1 MGNGNGIKDINLIL
15 EKVIEEINEGK
26 DKIFSITESLKNEFE
41 NQKQELEIILGNIK
55 ETSREVDQLEKKD
68 REMRNKL
75 AKISANLTVSD
86 ELVKKVYNEALETK
100 VRYITKQKE
109 ERELRGKRDKIE
121 ISLKNYLKNIEEA
134 ESVVCQVNVVLN
146 YLCGDLGKTVAS
158 MNEKNNQ
165 EMVIK
170 ILEIQEAERGRI
182 AREVHDGAAQYL
194 ASSIM
199 RIDFCKKILMEDLE
213 KGLKE
218 IDELKS
224 TVRKALMEVRGIIFD
239 LRPPYL
245 EKQTLEES
253 IQDLIDTFSDE
264 SNINIKFK
272 MLNYDKCNNT
282 VEIGIYR
289 IVQELICNVKKHSK
303 ANYVEILIEKG
314 TNYLFI
320 SFKDDGVGFNL
331 EEVIHES
338 KLRKI
343 SYGIVGILDR
353 VEGLGGKVDINSR
366 INQGTKYR
374 IKVPIIRG
382 SMIDDKYCNS

>member
-1 MGNGNGIKDINLIL
+1 MGNGIKDINLIL
-15 EKVIEEINEGK
+15 EKVIEEINQGK
-26 DKIFSITESLKNEFE
+26 DKIFNITENLKNEFE
-41 NQKQELEIILGNIK
+41 NQKHELEIILFNLKQII
-55 ETSREVDQLEKKD
+55 REVDQLEKKD
-68 REMRNKL
+68 KEMRKKL
-75 AKISANLTVSD
+75 AKVSANLNVSD
-86 ELVKKVYNEALETK
+86 EVVKGVYNEALETK

-109 ERELRGKRDKIE
+109 ERELRVKRDKLE

-158 MNEKNNQ
+158 INEKNNQ

-170 ILEIQEAERGRI
+170 VLEIQEAERGRI
-182 AREVHDGAAQYL
+182 ARDIHDGPAQYL

-199 RIDFCKKILMEDLE
+199 RIDFCKKILIEDLE
-213 KGLKE
+213 RGLQE
-218 IDELKS
+218 MDELKS
-224 TVRKALMEVRGIIFD
+224 TVKKALIEVRGIIFD

-264 SNINIKFK
+264 SNVNIRFK
-272 MLNYDKCNNT
+272 MLNYDKCNDT
-282 VEIGIYR
+282 IEIGIYR

-303 ANYVEILIEKG
+303 ANYVDILIEKG
-314 TNYLFI
+314 KEYLFI
-320 SFKDDGVGFNL
+320 NFIDDGIGFDL
-331 EEVIHES
+331 DEVVHES

-366 INQGTKYR
+366 MNKGTRYKIR
-374 IKVPIIRG
+374 LPILGG
-382 SMIDDKYCNS
+382 SIIDD

>member
-1 MGNGNGIKDINLIL
+1 MGNGIKDINLIL
-15 EKVIEEINEGK
+15 EKVIEEINQGK
-26 DKIFSITESLKNEFE
+26 DKIFNITENLKNEFE
-41 NQKQELEIILGNIK
+41 NQKHELEIILFNLKQII
-55 ETSREVDQLEKKD
+55 REVDQLEKKD
-68 REMRNKL
+68 KEMRKKL
-75 AKISANLTVSD
+75 AKVSANLNVSD
-86 ELVKKVYNEALETK
+86 EVVKGVYNEALETK

-109 ERELRGKRDKIE
+109 ERELRVKRDKLE

-158 MNEKNNQ
+158 INEKNNQ

-170 ILEIQEAERGRI
+170 VLEIQEAERGRI
-182 AREVHDGAAQYL
+182 ARDIHDGPAQYL

-199 RIDFCKKILMEDLE
+199 RIDFCKKILIEDLE
-213 KGLKE
+213 RGLQE
-218 IDELKS
+218 MDELKS
-224 TVRKALMEVRGIIFD
+224 TVKKALIEVRGIIFD

-264 SNINIKFK
+264 SNVNIRFK
-272 MLNYDKCNNT
+272 MLNYDKCNDT
-282 VEIGIYR
+282 IEIGIYR

-303 ANYVEILIEKG
+303 ANYVDILIEKG
-314 TNYLFI
+314 KEYLFI
-320 SFKDDGVGFNL
+320 NFIDDGIGFDL
-331 EEVIHES
+331 DEVVHES

-366 INQGTKYR
+366 MNKGTRYKIR
-374 IKVPIIRG
+374 LPILG
-382 SMIDDKYCNS
+382 GVL

>member
-1 MGNGNGIKDINLIL
+1 
-15 EKVIEEINEGK
+15 
-26 DKIFSITESLKNEFE
+26 
-41 NQKQELEIILGNIK
+41 
-55 ETSREVDQLEKKD
+55 
-68 REMRNKL
+68 
-75 AKISANLTVSD
+75 
-86 ELVKKVYNEALETK
+86 
-100 VRYITKQKE
+100 
-109 ERELRGKRDKIE
+109 
-121 ISLKNYLKNIEEA
+121 
-134 ESVVCQVNVVLN
+134 
-146 YLCGDLGKTVAS
+146 
-158 MNEKNNQ
+158 
-165 EMVIK
+165 
-170 ILEIQEAERGRI
+170 
-182 AREVHDGAAQYL
+182 
-194 ASSIM
+194 
-199 RIDFCKKILMEDLE
+199 
-213 KGLKE
+213 
-218 IDELKS
+218 
-224 TVRKALMEVRGIIFD
+224 MEVRGIIFD

>member
-1 MGNGNGIKDINLIL
+1 MGNGIKDINLIL

-26 DKIFSITESLKNEFE
+26 DKIFNITENLKNEFE
-41 NQKQELEIILGNIK
+41 NQKQELEIILFNIK
-55 ETSREVDQLEKKD
+55 KTIREVDQLEKKD
-68 REMRNKL
+68 KEMRKKL
-75 AKISANLTVSD
+75 AKVSADLNVSD
-86 ELVKKVYNEALETK
+86 EVVKEVYNEALETK

-109 ERELRGKRDKIE
+109 ERELRGKRDKLE

-134 ESVVCQVNVVLN
+134 EGVVCQVNVVLN

-158 MNEKNNQ
+158 INEKNNQ

-170 ILEIQEAERGRI
+170 VLEIQEAERGRI
-182 AREVHDGAAQYL
+182 ARDIHDGPAQYL

-213 KGLKE
+213 RGLQE

-224 TVRKALMEVRGIIFD
+224 TVKKALIEVRGIIFD

-264 SNINIKFK
+264 SNVNIKFK
-272 MLNYDKCNNT
+272 MLNYDKCNDT
-282 VEIGIYR
+282 IEIGVYR

-303 ANYVEILIEKG
+303 ANYVDILIEKG
-314 TNYLFI
+314 KEYLFI
-320 SFKDDGVGFNL
+320 NFTDDGVGFDL
-331 EEVIHES
+331 DEVVHES

-366 INQGTKYR
+366 IDKGTRYR
-374 IKVPIIRG
+374 IRLPIIRG
-382 SMIDDKYCNS
+382 SMIDD

>member
-41 NQKQELEIILGNIK
+41 NQKQELEIILVNIK
-55 ETSREVDQLEKKD
+55 ETIREVDQLEKKD

-194 ASSIM
+194 AS
-199 RIDFCKKILMEDLE
+199 
-213 KGLKE
+213 
-218 IDELKS
+218 
-224 TVRKALMEVRGIIFD
+224 
-239 LRPPYL
+239 
-245 EKQTLEES
+245 
-253 IQDLIDTFSDE
+253 
-264 SNINIKFK
+264 
-272 MLNYDKCNNT
+272 
-282 VEIGIYR
+282 
-289 IVQELICNVKKHSK
+289 
-303 ANYVEILIEKG
+303 
-314 TNYLFI
+314 
-320 SFKDDGVGFNL
+320 
-331 EEVIHES
+331 
-338 KLRKI
+338 
-343 SYGIVGILDR
+343 
-353 VEGLGGKVDINSR
+353 
-366 INQGTKYR
+366 
-374 IKVPIIRG
+374 
-382 SMIDDKYCNS
+382 

>member
-1 MGNGNGIKDINLIL
+1 MGNGIKDINLIL
-15 EKVIEEINEGK
+15 EKVIEEINQGK
-26 DKIFSITESLKNEFE
+26 DKIFNITENLKNEFE
-41 NQKQELEIILGNIK
+41 NQKHELEIILFNLKQII
-55 ETSREVDQLEKKD
+55 REVDQLEKKD
-68 REMRNKL
+68 KEMRKKL
-75 AKISANLTVSD
+75 AKVSANLNVSD
-86 ELVKKVYNEALETK
+86 EVVKGVYNEALETK

-109 ERELRGKRDKIE
+109 ERELRVKRDKLE

-158 MNEKNNQ
+158 INEKNNQ

-170 ILEIQEAERGRI
+170 VLEIQEAERGRI
-182 AREVHDGAAQYL
+182 ARDIHDGPAQYL

-199 RIDFCKKILMEDLE
+199 RIDFCKKILIEDLE
-213 KGLKE
+213 RGLQE
-218 IDELKS
+218 MDELKS
-224 TVRKALMEVRGIIFD
+224 TVKKALIEVRGIIFD

-264 SNINIKFK
+264 SNVNIRFK
-272 MLNYDKCNNT
+272 MINYDKCNDT
-282 VEIGIYR
+282 IEIGVYR

-303 ANYVEILIEKG
+303 ANYVDILIEKG
-314 TNYLFI
+314 KEYLFI
-320 SFKDDGVGFNL
+320 NFIDDGIGFDL
-331 EEVIHES
+331 DEVVHES

-366 INQGTKYR
+366 MNKGTRYKIR
-374 IKVPIIRG
+374 LPILG
-382 SMIDDKYCNS
+382 GVL

>member
-1 MGNGNGIKDINLIL
+1 MGNGIKDINLIL

-26 DKIFSITESLKNEFE
+26 DKIFNITENLKNEFE
-41 NQKQELEIILGNIK
+41 NQKQELEIILFNIK
-55 ETSREVDQLEKKD
+55 QTIKEVDQLEKKD

-75 AKISANLTVSD
+75 AKVSADLNVSD
-86 ELVKKVYNEALETK
+86 EVVKGVYNEALETK

-109 ERELRGKRDKIE
+109 ERELRVKRDKLE

-158 MNEKNNQ
+158 INEKNNQ

-170 ILEIQEAERGRI
+170 VLEIQEAERGRI
-182 AREVHDGAAQYL
+182 ARDIHDGPAQYL

-213 KGLKE
+213 RGLQE

-224 TVRKALMEVRGIIFD
+224 TVKKALIEVRGIIFN

-264 SNINIKFK
+264 SNVNIKFK
-272 MLNYDKCNNT
+272 MLNYDKCNDT
-282 VEIGIYR
+282 IEIGVYR

-303 ANYVEILIEKG
+303 ANYVDILIEKG
-314 TNYLFI
+314 KEYLFI
-320 SFKDDGVGFNL
+320 NFADDGIGFD
-331 EEVIHES
+331 
-338 KLRKI
+338 
-343 SYGIVGILDR
+343 LD
-353 VEGLGGKVDINSR
+353 
-366 INQGTKYR
+366 
-374 IKVPIIRG
+374 
-382 SMIDDKYCNS
+382 

>member
-1 MGNGNGIKDINLIL
+1 MGNGIKDINLIL
-15 EKVIEEINEGK
+15 EKVIEEINQGK
-26 DKIFSITESLKNEFE
+26 DKIFNITENLKNEFE
-41 NQKQELEIILGNIK
+41 NQKHELEIILFNLKQII
-55 ETSREVDQLEKKD
+55 REVDQLEKKD
-68 REMRNKL
+68 KEMRKKL
-75 AKISANLTVSD
+75 AKVSANLNVSD
-86 ELVKKVYNEALETK
+86 EVVKGVYNEAFETK

-109 ERELRGKRDKIE
+109 ERELRVKRDKLE

-158 MNEKNNQ
+158 INEKNNQ

-170 ILEIQEAERGRI
+170 VLEIQEAERGRI
-182 AREVHDGAAQYL
+182 ARDIHDGPAQYL

-199 RIDFCKKILMEDLE
+199 RIDFCKKILIEDLE
-213 KGLKE
+213 RGLQE
-218 IDELKS
+218 MDELKS
-224 TVRKALMEVRGIIFD
+224 TVKKALIEVRGIIFD

-264 SNINIKFK
+264 SNVNIRFK
-272 MLNYDKCNNT
+272 MINYDKCNDT
-282 VEIGIYR
+282 IEIGVYR

-303 ANYVEILIEKG
+303 ANYVDILIEKG
-314 TNYLFI
+314 KEYLFI
-320 SFKDDGVGFNL
+320 NFIDDGIGFDL
-331 EEVIHES
+331 DEVVHES

-366 INQGTKYR
+366 MNKGTRYKIR
-374 IKVPIIRG
+374 LPILG
-382 SMIDDKYCNS
+382 GVL

>member
-1 MGNGNGIKDINLIL
+1 MGNGIKDINLIL
-15 EKVIEEINEGK
+15 EKVIEEINQGK
-26 DKIFSITESLKNEFE
+26 DKIFNITENLKNEFE
-41 NQKQELEIILGNIK
+41 NQKHELEMILFNLKKII
-55 ETSREVDQLEKKD
+55 REVDQLEKKD
-68 REMRNKL
+68 KEMRKKL
-75 AKISANLTVSD
+75 AKVSANLNVSD
-86 ELVKKVYNEALETK
+86 EVVKEVYNEALETK
-100 VRYITKQKE
+100 VRYITKEKE
-109 ERELRGKRDKIE
+109 ERELRVKRDKLE

-158 MNEKNNQ
+158 INEKNNQ

-170 ILEIQEAERGRI
+170 VLEIQEAERGRI
-182 AREVHDGAAQYL
+182 ARDIHDGPAQYL

-213 KGLKE
+213 RGLQE
-218 IDELKS
+218 MDELKS
-224 TVRKALMEVRGIIFD
+224 TVKKALIEVRGIIFD

-264 SNINIKFK
+264 SNVNIRFK
-272 MLNYDKCNNT
+272 MLNYDKCNDT
-282 VEIGIYR
+282 IEIGVYR

-303 ANYVEILIEKG
+303 ANYVDILIEKG
-314 TNYLFI
+314 KEYLFI
-320 SFKDDGVGFNL
+320 NFIDDGIGFDL
-331 EEVIHES
+331 DEVVHES

-366 INQGTKYR
+366 MNKGTRYKIR
-374 IKVPIIRG
+374 LPILG
-382 SMIDDKYCNS
+382 GVL

>member
-1 MGNGNGIKDINLIL
+1 MGNGIKDINLIL
-15 EKVIEEINEGK
+15 EKVIEEINQGK
-26 DKIFSITESLKNEFE
+26 DKIFNITENLKNEFE
-41 NQKQELEIILGNIK
+41 NQKHELEIILFNLKQII
-55 ETSREVDQLEKKD
+55 REVDQLEKKD
-68 REMRNKL
+68 KEMRKKL
-75 AKISANLTVSD
+75 AKVSANLNVSD
-86 ELVKKVYNEALETK
+86 EVVKGVYNEALETK

-109 ERELRGKRDKIE
+109 ERELRVKRDKLE

-158 MNEKNNQ
+158 INEKNNQ

-170 ILEIQEAERGRI
+170 VLEIQEAERGRI
-182 AREVHDGAAQYL
+182 ARDIHDGPAQYL

-199 RIDFCKKILMEDLE
+199 RIDFCKKILIEDLE
-213 KGLKE
+213 RGLQE
-218 IDELKS
+218 MDELKS
-224 TVRKALMEVRGIIFD
+224 TVKKALIEVRGIIFD

-264 SNINIKFK
+264 SNVNIRFK
-272 MLNYDKCNNT
+272 MLNYDKCNDT
-282 VEIGIYR
+282 IEIGVYR

-303 ANYVEILIEKG
+303 ANYVDILIEKG
-314 TNYLFI
+314 KEYLFI
-320 SFKDDGVGFNL
+320 NFIDDGIGFDL
-331 EEVIHES
+331 DEVVHES

-366 INQGTKYR
+366 MNKGTRYKIR
-374 IKVPIIRG
+374 LPILG
-382 SMIDDKYCNS
+382 GVL

>member
-1 MGNGNGIKDINLIL
+1 MGNGIKDINLIL
-15 EKVIEEINEGK
+15 EKVIEEINQGK
-26 DKIFSITESLKNEFE
+26 DKIFNITENLKNEFE
-41 NQKQELEIILGNIK
+41 NQKHELEIILFNLKQII
-55 ETSREVDQLEKKD
+55 REVDQLEKKD
-68 REMRNKL
+68 KEMRKKL
-75 AKISANLTVSD
+75 AKVSANLNVSD
-86 ELVKKVYNEALETK
+86 EVVKEVYNEALETK

-109 ERELRGKRDKIE
+109 ERELRVKRDKLE

-158 MNEKNNQ
+158 INEKNNQ

-170 ILEIQEAERGRI
+170 VLEIQEAERGRI
-182 AREVHDGAAQYL
+182 ARDIHDGPAQYL

-213 KGLKE
+213 RGLQE
-218 IDELKS
+218 MDELKS
-224 TVRKALMEVRGIIFD
+224 TVKKALIEVRGIIFD

-264 SNINIKFK
+264 SNVNIRFK
-272 MLNYDKCNNT
+272 MLNYDKCNDT
-282 VEIGIYR
+282 IEIGVYR

-303 ANYVEILIEKG
+303 ANYVDILIEKG
-314 TNYLFI
+314 KEYLFI
-320 SFKDDGVGFNL
+320 NFTDDGIGFDL
-331 EEVIHES
+331 DEVVHES

-366 INQGTKYR
+366 MNKGTRYR
-374 IKVPIIRG
+374 IRLPILG
-382 SMIDDKYCNS
+382 GVL

>member
-1 MGNGNGIKDINLIL
+1 MLLLNKGDVMGNGIKDINLIL
-15 EKVIEEINEGK
+15 QKVIEEINQGK
-26 DKIFSITESLKNEFE
+26 DKIFNITENLKNEFE
-41 NQKQELEIILGNIK
+41 NQKHELEIILFNLKQII
-55 ETSREVDQLEKKD
+55 REVDQLEKKD
-68 REMRNKL
+68 KEMRKKL
-75 AKISANLTVSD
+75 AKVSANLNVSD
-86 ELVKKVYNEALETK
+86 EVVKGVYNEALETK

-109 ERELRGKRDKIE
+109 ERELRVKRDKLE

-158 MNEKNNQ
+158 INEKNNQ

-170 ILEIQEAERGRI
+170 VLEIQEAERGRI
-182 AREVHDGAAQYL
+182 ARDIHDGPAQYL

-199 RIDFCKKILMEDLE
+199 RIDFCKKILIEDLE
-213 KGLKE
+213 RGLQE
-218 IDELKS
+218 MDELKS
-224 TVRKALMEVRGIIFD
+224 TVKKALIEVRGIIFD

-264 SNINIKFK
+264 SNVNIRFK
-272 MLNYDKCNNT
+272 MINYDKCNDT
-282 VEIGIYR
+282 IEIGVYR

-303 ANYVEILIEKG
+303 ANYVDILIEKG
-314 TNYLFI
+314 KEYLFI
-320 SFKDDGVGFNL
+320 NFIDDGIGFDL
-331 EEVIHES
+331 DEVVHES

-366 INQGTKYR
+366 MNKGTRYKIR
-374 IKVPIIRG
+374 LPILG
-382 SMIDDKYCNS
+382 GVL

>member
-1 MGNGNGIKDINLIL
+1 MGNGIKDINLIL
-15 EKVIEEINEGK
+15 EKVIEEINQGK
-26 DKIFSITESLKNEFE
+26 DKIFNITENLKNEFE
-41 NQKQELEIILGNIK
+41 NQKHELEIILFNLKQII
-55 ETSREVDQLEKKD
+55 REVDQLEKKD
-68 REMRNKL
+68 KEMRKKL
-75 AKISANLTVSD
+75 AKVSANLNVSD
-86 ELVKKVYNEALETK
+86 EVVKGVYNEALETK
-100 VRYITKQKE
+100 VRYITKEKE
-109 ERELRGKRDKIE
+109 ERELRVKRDKLE

-158 MNEKNNQ
+158 INEKNNQ

-170 ILEIQEAERGRI
+170 VLEIQEAERGRI
-182 AREVHDGAAQYL
+182 ARDIHDGPAQYL

-213 KGLKE
+213 RGLQE
-218 IDELKS
+218 MDELKS
-224 TVRKALMEVRGIIFD
+224 TVKKALIEVRGIIFD

-264 SNINIKFK
+264 SNVNIRFK
-272 MLNYDKCNNT
+272 MLNYDKCNDT
-282 VEIGIYR
+282 IEIGVYR

-303 ANYVEILIEKG
+303 ANYVDILIEKG
-314 TNYLFI
+314 KEYLFI
-320 SFKDDGVGFNL
+320 NFIDDGIGFDL
-331 EEVIHES
+331 DEVVHES

-366 INQGTKYR
+366 MNKGTRYKIR
-374 IKVPIIRG
+374 LPILG
-382 SMIDDKYCNS
+382 GVL

>member
-1 MGNGNGIKDINLIL
+1 MGNGIKDINLIL
-15 EKVIEEINEGK
+15 EKVIEEINQGK
-26 DKIFSITESLKNEFE
+26 DKIFNITENLKNEFE
-41 NQKQELEIILGNIK
+41 NQKHELEMILFNLKKII
-55 ETSREVDQLEKKD
+55 REVDQLEKKD
-68 REMRNKL
+68 KEMRKKL
-75 AKISANLTVSD
+75 AKVSANLNVSD
-86 ELVKKVYNEALETK
+86 EVVKEVYNEALETK
-100 VRYITKQKE
+100 VRYITKEKE
-109 ERELRGKRDKIE
+109 ERELRVKRDKLE
-121 ISLKNYLKNIEEA
+121 ISLKNYLKNIEVA

-158 MNEKNNQ
+158 INEKNNQ

-170 ILEIQEAERGRI
+170 VLEIQEAERGRI
-182 AREVHDGAAQYL
+182 ARDIHDGPAQYL

-213 KGLKE
+213 RGLQE
-218 IDELKS
+218 MDELKS
-224 TVRKALMEVRGIIFD
+224 TVKKALIEVRGIIFD

-264 SNINIKFK
+264 SNVNIRFK
-272 MLNYDKCNNT
+272 MLNYDKCNDT
-282 VEIGIYR
+282 IEIGVYR

-303 ANYVEILIEKG
+303 ANYVDILIEKG
-314 TNYLFI
+314 KEYLFI
-320 SFKDDGVGFNL
+320 NFIDDGIGFDL
-331 EEVIHES
+331 DEVVHES

-366 INQGTKYR
+366 MNKGTRYKIR
-374 IKVPIIRG
+374 LPILG
-382 SMIDDKYCNS
+382 GVL

>member
-41 NQKQELEIILGNIK
+41 NQKQELEIILVNIK
-55 ETSREVDQLEKKD
+55 ETIREVDQLEKKD

-165 EMVIK
+165 EMVI
-170 ILEIQEAERGRI
+170 
-182 AREVHDGAAQYL
+182 
-194 ASSIM
+194 
-199 RIDFCKKILMEDLE
+199 
-213 KGLKE
+213 
-218 IDELKS
+218 
-224 TVRKALMEVRGIIFD
+224 
-239 LRPPYL
+239 
-245 EKQTLEES
+245 KQTLEES

>member
-1 MGNGNGIKDINLIL
+1 MLLLNKGDVMGNGIKDINLIL
-15 EKVIEEINEGK
+15 EKVIEEINQGK
-26 DKIFSITESLKNEFE
+26 DKIFNITENLKNEFE
-41 NQKQELEIILGNIK
+41 NQKHELEIILFNLKQII
-55 ETSREVDQLEKKD
+55 REVDQLEKKD
-68 REMRNKL
+68 KEMRKKL
-75 AKISANLTVSD
+75 AKVSANLNVSD
-86 ELVKKVYNEALETK
+86 EVVKEVYNEALETK

-109 ERELRGKRDKIE
+109 ERELRVKRDKLE

-158 MNEKNNQ
+158 INEKNNQ

-182 AREVHDGAAQYL
+182 ARDIHDGPAQYL

-213 KGLKE
+213 RGLQE
-218 IDELKS
+218 MDELKS
-224 TVRKALMEVRGIIFD
+224 TVKKALIEVRGIIFD

-264 SNINIKFK
+264 SNVNIRFK
-272 MLNYDKCNNT
+272 ILNYDKCNDT
-282 VEIGIYR
+282 IEIGVYR

-303 ANYVEILIEKG
+303 ASYVDILIEKG
-314 TNYLFI
+314 KEYLFI
-320 SFKDDGVGFNL
+320 NFIDDGIGFDL
-331 EEVIHES
+331 DEVVHES

-366 INQGTKYR
+366 MNKGTRYKIR
-374 IKVPIIRG
+374 LPILG
-382 SMIDDKYCNS
+382 GVL

>member
-1 MGNGNGIKDINLIL
+1 MGNGIKDINLIL
-15 EKVIEEINEGK
+15 EKVIEEINQGK
-26 DKIFSITESLKNEFE
+26 DKIFNITESLKNEFG
-41 NQKQELEIILGNIK
+41 NQKHELEITLFNLKQII
-55 ETSREVDQLEKKD
+55 REVDQLEKKD
-68 REMRNKL
+68 KEMRNKL
-75 AKISANLTVSD
+75 AKVSANLNVSD
-86 ELVKKVYNEALETK
+86 EVVKEVYNEALETK

-109 ERELRGKRDKIE
+109 ERELRVKRDKLE

-158 MNEKNNQ
+158 INEKNNQ

-170 ILEIQEAERGRI
+170 VLEIQEAERGRI
-182 AREVHDGAAQYL
+182 ARDIHDGPAQYL

-213 KGLKE
+213 RGLQE
-218 IDELKS
+218 MDELKS
-224 TVRKALMEVRGIIFD
+224 TVKKALIEVRGIIFD

-264 SNINIKFK
+264 SNVNIRFK
-272 MLNYDKCNNT
+272 MLNYDKCNDT
-282 VEIGIYR
+282 IEIGVYR

-303 ANYVEILIEKG
+303 ANYVDILIEKG
-314 TNYLFI
+314 KEYLFI
-320 SFKDDGVGFNL
+320 NFIDDGIGFDL
-331 EEVIHES
+331 DEVVHES

-353 VEGLGGKVDINSR
+353 VEGLSGKVDINSR
-366 INQGTKYR
+366 MNKGTRYKIR
-374 IKVPIIRG
+374 LPILG
-382 SMIDDKYCNS
+382 GVL